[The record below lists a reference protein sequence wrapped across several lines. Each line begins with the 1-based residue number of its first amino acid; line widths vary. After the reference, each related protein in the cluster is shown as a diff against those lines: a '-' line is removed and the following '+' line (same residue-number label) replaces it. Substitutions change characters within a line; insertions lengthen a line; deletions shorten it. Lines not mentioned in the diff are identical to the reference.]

1 MLQQPISISR
11 IPMTHKTYKN
21 KIKDNNNKADL
32 WKKINESFDI
42 DIDKKKFKKD
52 ETSVECIY
60 RNSGQ
65 RKLRHMSIR
74 RLTIRRGFSYLH

>member
-1 MLQQPISISR
+1 MLEQSIAR
-11 IPMTHKTYKN
+11 IPTTHKTYKN

-42 DIDKKKFKKD
+42 DIDKKQFKKD

-65 RKLRHMSIR
+65 RENCDTKYI
-74 RLTIRRGFSYLH
+74 IPAAIE